1 MQTIES
7 IMHAQ
12 PETVTK
18 NETLKNAASKM
29 ERSNIGFL
37 PVIDEN
43 QKVVGTLTDRD
54 ITLAIGK
61 NTKGPQDIKV
71 NEAMNPEIY
80 TISPGEDAAA
90 ALKLMRTK
98 QVGRLPVVD
107 GENRLKGVITLTGIA
122 KKVNK
127 GNDQKEL
134 EYNGKENILNTLRSI
149 AGRNK
154 KETIEEPAEE

>member
-1 MQTIES
+1 MQIIEN

-12 PETVTK
+12 PEAVTK
-18 NETLKNAASKM
+18 NDTLKSAASKM

-37 PVIDEN
+37 PVVDEN

-61 NTKGPQDIKV
+61 ASKGPQEMKV
-71 NEAMNPEIY
+71 NEAMNSEIY
-80 TISPGEDAAA
+80 TIRPEEDAAA

-98 QVGRLPVVD
+98 RVGRLPVVD
-107 GENRLKGVITLTGIA
+107 SENRLKGVVTLTSIA
-122 KKVNK
+122 KKINK
-127 GNDQKEL
+127 SNDQKEL

-149 AGRNK
+149 ADRNK
-154 KETIEEPAEE
+154 KETVEEPAEE